1 MEKVASS
8 FTWENLTSKKIEKNN
23 KFAETAKSDALSNIP
38 ASDQLSLTVV
48 ENEIINN
55 SETYLQKH
63 IEKGREHFL
72 EIENKIPILTQAEK
86 SCWHEAYGKEET
98 RSAVIKHK
106 PVVNKRKKVT
116 NEQRQAR
123 IYSPKFKQYDKPKSL
138 GDHYPLTT
146 EECLEL
152 QSRSGRDFTQNAMNE
167 ILLDMSRKPKLQG
180 HSFVSRARFMAYM
193 ATVYRYEG
201 RDTVKTSNS
210 SFKIMARATK
220 SEVIAHTTQTQRDEF
235 MATFEQ
241 AAIDFPT
248 PENRFK
254 AKIACTLP
262 PMIGYNLLSSIKSIS
277 FLNDMLE
284 ICLVNQLNI
293 DHHKQAILK
302 EAKAVDCKI
311 DHVLVYCS

>member
-1 MEKVASS
+1 MQCTNFS
-8 FTWENLTSKKIEKNN
+8 FYSECFIEEPCAGNPQARFCGGYHNTYTNFRHMLWFLPDIKSNFYKN
-23 KFAETAKSDALSNIP
+23 SN
-38 ASDQLSLTVV
+38 
-48 ENEIINN
+48 
-55 SETYLQKH
+55 
-63 IEKGREHFL
+63 L

-167 ILLDMSRKPKLQG
+167 ILLDMSRKPKLQE

-235 MATFEQ
+235 MATFDLCFCQEVV
-241 AAIDFPT
+241 A
-248 PENRFK
+248 
-254 AKIACTLP
+254 
-262 PMIGYNLLSSIKSIS
+262 S
-277 FLNDMLE
+277 
-284 ICLVNQLNI
+284 
-293 DHHKQAILK
+293 HKKLGLF
-302 EAKAVDCKI
+302 
-311 DHVLVYCS
+311 H